1 MVSFNSSTMLVNW
14 ANAACRFSVIS
25 KGQHV
30 GSGECKKRKRERAAY
45 NNEFLVS
52 ILKLA

>member
-1 MVSFNSSTMLVNW
+1 MMLVNW
-14 ANAACRFSVIS
+14 ASAAYEFSVIS

-30 GSGECKKRKRERAAY
+30 GSGECKKRKREPAAY
-45 NNEFLVS
+45 DNKFLVS